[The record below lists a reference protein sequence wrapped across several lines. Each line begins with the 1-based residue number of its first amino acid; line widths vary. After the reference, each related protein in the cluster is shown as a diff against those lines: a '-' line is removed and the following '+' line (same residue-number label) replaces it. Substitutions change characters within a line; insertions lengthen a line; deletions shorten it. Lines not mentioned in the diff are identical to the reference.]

1 VQEEITTTT
10 RRSPVVIAW
19 LVFPL
24 VLAVSGCTPDPAD
37 VPPAETAAALDA
49 GGWTTHLEVDD
60 FWPYDCH
67 FSLTDGV
74 EVGASFYPDALEH
87 LIAVGPG
94 VVSFASSPASDGHL
108 TIEVVNAPPAVD
120 VGPYDHVAEAS
131 LTTSGTVA
139 VAQVFDYSDRD
150 AEMRPQL
157 RVPPGTY
164 RVRAMFQGLEPV
176 TPDGLDSPAFYR
188 LVLWPDEYRPPA
200 VLKQFRPPGNPE
212 RLNAPGC

>member
-1 VQEEITTTT
+1 MTTI
-10 RRSPVVIAW
+10 RRSLVSIAW
-19 LVFPL
+19 SALLL
-24 VLAVSGCTPDPAD
+24 VLTLSGCTPDPAD
-37 VPPAETAAALDA
+37 VPPAESAAALDA
-49 GGWTTHLEVDD
+49 GGWTTRLEVDD

-74 EVGASFYPDALEH
+74 GVGVAASFYPDILEH

-108 TIEVVNAPPAVD
+108 TIDVVSAPPAVD

-131 LTTSGTVA
+131 LTTSGTIA
-139 VAQVFDYSDRD
+139 VAQVFDYSESD

-157 RVPPGTY
+157 RVPSGTY

-176 TPDGLDSPAFYR
+176 TPDGIDSPALYH
-188 LVLWPDEYRPPA
+188 LVLWPDEYQPPA
-200 VLKQFRPPGNPE
+200 VLKQFIPPGNPG
-212 RLNAPGC
+212 RFKAPAC